1 MVTLQLL
8 KCEYRSCIDF
18 SYMSICFEMCYR
30 EFESQKGDVM
40 GEWRDVGA
48 FVLCH
53 VEVSIGF
60 GWGASQW
67 IE

>member
-40 GEWRDVGA
+40 GE
-48 FVLCH
+48 
-53 VEVSIGF
+53 
-60 GWGASQW
+60 
-67 IE
+67 